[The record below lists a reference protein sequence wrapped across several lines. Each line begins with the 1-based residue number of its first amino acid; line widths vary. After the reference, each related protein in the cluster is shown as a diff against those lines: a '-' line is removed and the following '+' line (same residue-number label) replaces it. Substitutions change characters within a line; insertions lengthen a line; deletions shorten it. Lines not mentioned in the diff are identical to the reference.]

1 MYADTTV
8 NNLQATLPLIS
19 QLSGQQQEVAQKLKD
34 DWRFFVAQT
43 EESDPKEVFEDAQY
57 SHLRTLAYLQDRGD
71 GERLYQSLMA
81 LTADRL
87 MQQQA
92 TNIRLS
98 AQHLH
103 IAPKIEKL
111 SPEQLR

>member
-43 EESDPKEVFEDAQY
+43 EKSDPKKVFTFKKTRISAGKRGRGTLISVFNGAVRRPFNGTAGYEY
-57 SHLRTLAYLQDRGD
+57 SG
-71 GERLYQSLMA
+71 QSHPGGPCA
-81 LTADRL
+81 
-87 MQQQA
+87 
-92 TNIRLS
+92 
-98 AQHLH
+98 
-103 IAPKIEKL
+103 APRKAESGTTQGPHAI
-111 SPEQLR
+111 